1 MSNNPITDF
10 NKLNDKQKDLHTVNI
25 IKGLVM
31 DGVRNANSGHPGG
44 PMSLA
49 DFTLPTFYILNF

>member
-1 MSNNPITDF
+1 MSNNHITDF
-10 NKLNDKQKDLHTVNI
+10 NNLNDNQKDLFTVNI

-49 DFTLPTFYILNF
+49 VC